1 MSTAKERKKA
11 LAAHHRM
18 VRKWEN
24 FLLPFT
30 NKYMKYLREDLSKNI
45 RDATGKTP
53 SKKIKNW
60 IDWNQADHV
69 GVMIYKP
76 PLLRILQAA
85 GDVAIHVKKQDSFD
99 PIIPEATLWAMKHS
113 AELVTG
119 INKVTMNGLRE
130 IIYTLLPPGSDLW
143 EYQKLIRPLVG
154 LTEPHVKAVSN
165 LYTRLLEEGINEE
178 RALAMAARKAGRLH
192 RYRALMISRTETAN
206 ALLQGQVRGY
216 KQIGG
221 KELERI
227 EDPDCCD
234 VCAEINGAIYP
245 IKEASAIGTLHP
257 NCEGT
262 WVLAL

>member
-30 NKYMKYLREDLSKNI
+30 NKYMNYLREDLGKHI

-60 IDWNQADHV
+60 IDWDKAHHE
-69 GVMIYKP
+69 GLLIYKP
-76 PLLRILQAA
+76 AMLKILEVA
-85 GDVAIHVKKQDSFD
+85 GEKSIHVKKQEMFD
-99 PIIPEATLWAMKHS
+99 VVTPEATAWAAGHS
-113 AELVTG
+113 AELVTS
-119 INKVTMNGLRE
+119 INTVTMGGLRE
-130 IIYTLLPPGSDLW
+130 IIVSLLPPGSDLW

-154 LTEPHVKAVSN
+154 LTQPHVAAVAN

-178 RALAMAARKAGRLH
+178 RALAMATRKAGRLH

-206 ALLQGQVRGY
+206 ALLQGQLQGY

-221 KELERI
+221 KEVERI

-234 VCAEINGAIYP
+234 ACAEINGVIYP
-245 IKEASAIGTLHP
+245 IKEANSIGTLHP